1 MDEVG
6 KIQAEDL
13 STVVGCGRLA
23 FKATDSDEP
32 VRDLPLFS
40 IKFATT
46 ATSVAVPFGNLH
58 IRIWEPESSVDAT
71 LKELSGEST
80 LLGMRKE
87 IQNLSDL
94 GTGDLYTSEEL
105 QSKGL
110 DKGCRIIPTR
120 WVTTD
125 KGGGG
130 SPEPGL

>member
-1 MDEVG
+1 MAD
-6 KIQAEDL
+6 
-13 STVVGCGRLA
+13 LA